1 MPPPYG
7 GDTVLQSRIRELEG
21 ALVQAKRTN
30 EQILHSKYDPLQISV
45 DERMSLMENT
55 LNQLKQ
61 VRASPVPA

>member
-1 MPPPYG
+1 M
-7 GDTVLQSRIRELEG
+7 QSRIRELEG